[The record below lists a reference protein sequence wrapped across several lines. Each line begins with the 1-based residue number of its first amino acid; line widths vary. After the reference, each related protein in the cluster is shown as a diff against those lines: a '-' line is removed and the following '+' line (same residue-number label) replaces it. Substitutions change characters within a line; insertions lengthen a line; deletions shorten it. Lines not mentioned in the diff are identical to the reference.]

1 MAETAMPDNSNLK
14 PNSHK
19 YHQEQADRKP
29 AEKVVSGTASKQKKS
44 LGKQVKEAMVGDVE
58 EVRSYLLWDVLVPAV
73 KDTMVDLIKAFA
85 EGIFHSNGSRQRS
98 NGYIQRQG
106 PTSYVSYSSYSNGYS
121 RPQQQRP
128 MRGSYNPRSAYDFSG
143 IVYDS
148 RADAENV
155 LNALAERTMVYGMA
169 SVADLYEL
177 SGISSSYTDT
187 DWGWAEVSGASVE
200 RVRDG
205 YVINLRKPERLD

>member
-1 MAETAMPDNSNLK
+1 MAEAAMPDNSNLK

-19 YHQEQADRKP
+19 YHQEQERKP
-29 AEKVVSGTASKQKKS
+29 AEKVVSGSAQKQRKS
-44 LGKQVKEAMVGDVE
+44 LGKQIKEAMIGDAE
-58 EVRSYLLWDVLVPAV
+58 EVRSYLLWDVFVPAV
-73 KDTMVDLIKAFA
+73 KDTIVDLIKAFA
-85 EGIFHSNGSRQRS
+85 EGLFHSAGSRRS
-98 NGYIQRQG
+98 GNGYIQRQG
-106 PTSYVSYSSYSNGYS
+106 PTSYVSYSSYSNGGYA

-155 LNALAERTMVYGMA
+155 LNALAERTMMYGMA

-177 SGISSSYTDT
+177 SGIASSYTDT

-205 YVINLRKPERLD
+205 YILNLRKPERLD